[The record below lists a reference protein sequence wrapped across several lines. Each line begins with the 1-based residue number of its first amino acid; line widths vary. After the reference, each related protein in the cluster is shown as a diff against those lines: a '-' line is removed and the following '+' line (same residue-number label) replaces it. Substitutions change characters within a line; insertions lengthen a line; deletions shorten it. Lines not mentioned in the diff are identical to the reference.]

1 MQDGR
6 EGGARIFDVE
16 VELAGLEG
24 FVDQQRAAEVGFAF
38 DGDAGAGF
46 DVLGEELGED
56 DLLGEEFGAD
66 GDFGL
71 RRFVTSGNE
80 VKEGQEIKEV
90 NESERSAGHVSGKFS
105 WVRGRKN
112 LTQRTPQDTPEE
124 EGNDLRRKRTN
135 APRKRGEDCDQKKRR
150 GEVFASLAMAGSLVH
165 RVIQ

>member
-6 EGGARIFDVE
+6 EGGAGIFDVE

-105 WVRGRKN
+105 WVR
-112 LTQRTPQDTPEE
+112 EE
-124 EGNDLRRKRTN
+124 ESNTEN
-135 APRKRGEDCDQKKRR
+135 TPRHSRR
-150 GEVFASLAMAGSLVH
+150 GGESSKAETHKCAEKTRRRWVEKTRRPAVRGWQFGS
-165 RVIQ
+165 